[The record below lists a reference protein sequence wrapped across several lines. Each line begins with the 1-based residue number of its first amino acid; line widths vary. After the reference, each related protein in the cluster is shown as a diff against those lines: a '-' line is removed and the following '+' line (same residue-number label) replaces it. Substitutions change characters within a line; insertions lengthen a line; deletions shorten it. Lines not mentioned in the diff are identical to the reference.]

1 MKTKYRILF
10 FLIGIAGIV
19 FLAAEAVPDKS
30 DWSELLTPRLPFLLF
45 GLLLLWAVIYAV
57 HTTVYLVIM
66 GKEAAS
72 LVGFLPM
79 YRICISG
86 FAINNV
92 TPAGIVG
99 GEPYRILELKA
110 YLPTGKATS
119 SAMTFNLIHM
129 LGHMMLWITGALVYL
144 TLGCPGNSL
153 TTVLLMTAAV
163 LLLAVCI
170 WFFRKN
176 QSGFVVPAV
185 RFFARLPLIGK
196 KIAAFADK
204 YGETLEET
212 DRCYAEFCADRARL
226 YKAVLMEY
234 GTRLLES
241 AEYFLIF
248 LYLGINIH
256 FTGGILV
263 LTFASLIGNL
273 LFIIPMQAGTREGGI
288 VLALACLGFDMEHAV
303 MGGLIFRVRDLLC
316 IAAGIL
322 LILIGG
328 KKKQKSKQEK
338 G

>member
-19 FLAAEAVPDKS
+19 LLAVKAVPDKS
-30 DWSELLTPRLPFLLF
+30 DWGELFTPRLPLLLL
-45 GLLLLWAVIYAV
+45 GLFLLWAVIYAI
-57 HTTVYLVIM
+57 HTAVYLLIM

-72 LVGFLPM
+72 KVGFPRM

-99 GEPYRILELKA
+99 GEPYRILELKSFM
-110 YLPTGKATS
+110 PTGKATS

-129 LGHMMLWITGALVYL
+129 IGHMLLWITGALVYL
-144 TLGCPGNSL
+144 ALGCPGNTL
-153 TTVLLMTAAV
+153 TTVLLMIAAA
-163 LLLAVCI
+163 LLLAVCLY
-170 WFFRKN
+170 FFRKKKK
-176 QSGFVVPAV
+176 GLVVPAV
-185 RFFARLPLIGK
+185 RAFSKLPLVGR
-196 KIAAFADK
+196 KIAAFAEK
-204 YGETLEET
+204 NAEHLAET
-212 DRCYAEFCADRARL
+212 DRCYSEFCADRSGL

-234 GTRLLES
+234 GTRLLEA

-273 LFIIPMQAGTREGGI
+273 LFMIPMQAGTREGGI
-288 VLALACLGFDMEHAV
+288 VLALSCLGFDMETAV
-303 MGGLIFRVRDLLC
+303 MGGLIFRVRDLSC
-316 IAAGIL
+316 IAVGIL

-328 KKKQKSKQEK
+328 KKKPKNE
-338 G
+338 